1 MSGTQFEVLGVVL
14 RNTVAPDILLRRGA
28 RCSQYWSAAL
38 KPDVPS
44 GRGLLL
50 TASGHVK
57 GGMFKL
63 QLGARIEETVAEDVR
78 MLGILVL
85 LRIS

>member
-14 RNTVAPDILLRRGA
+14 HNTVAPDRLLRRGA
-28 RCSQYWSAAL
+28 RCSQYWPAAL
-38 KPDVPS
+38 KPGVPS

-50 TASGHVK
+50 TTSGHVK

-85 LRIS
+85 LWTS